1 MLPWRLPIFM
11 VVLELW
17 PRALLADG
25 PISLGSAA
33 TQRPGKN
40 APIASARRDLAGQHR
55 QLQAVAAL
63 WDSSDH
69 GKWGGESRFCC
80 TGKRVGRGNTIPPLF
95 GAPVP

>member
-1 MLPWRLPIFM
+1 MAQSPSEVQLPKRQVKIP
-11 VVLELW
+11 
-17 PRALLADG
+17 
-25 PISLGSAA
+25 
-33 TQRPGKN
+33 
-40 APIASARRDLAGQHR
+40 
-55 QLQAVAAL
+55 QLQVRGVIWRVNIGSCKPVAAL